1 MRVLVTGA
9 TGFIGRHVAACLIA
23 AGHEVLIGARDGRRA
38 GRVFPDQ
45 RFIACDFT
53 RDLSPEAWAPRLEG
67 VEALVNC
74 VGVLQPRRRAT
85 MEAVHLT
92 ATAALFDACTT
103 AGVRRV
109 IHVSALGVDSGIDL
123 HYATSKLAAD
133 AHLQDLDL
141 DWTVLRPSLVYTPSG
156 SFGGT
161 SLLRAQAALPL
172 VVPLPGKGDQL
183 FQPVFMD
190 DLTEGIRRLLEEG
203 KGIGEVIPVT
213 GPEPVPIREVLVRL
227 RRWLG
232 LGRAWPLP
240 IPMPLMRLL
249 ARLGDLV
256 GGGPLTTTSLRMIEQ
271 GNAAA
276 PDHFTRATGIV
287 PRRFDEVLAQHPAQ
301 VQDRWHARLYLLRP
315 TLRTVLGLFWIVSA
329 SVMLFGGG
337 LDAGRV
343 LSGDDQAASQ
353 AGFDPWQILF
363 ALALLSGLLLLLRLK
378 VRLVLAFQAWA
389 LAIALLW
396 WTTSLF
402 GLMVV
407 IGWLL
412 VWPNLMLFLGFA
424 LIFMATLAAWA
435 LEDDG

>member
-1 MRVLVTGA
+1 MKVLVTGA

-23 AGHEVLIGARDGRRA
+23 AGHEVLIGARDGQRA
-38 GRVFPDQ
+38 DRIFPDQ

-53 RDLSPEAWAPRLEG
+53 RDLSSDDWRPRLQG

-92 ATAALFDACTT
+92 ATAALFDAC
-103 AGVRRV
+103 AASGVRRV
-109 IHVSALGVDSGIDL
+109 IHVSALGVETGIDL

-133 AHLQDLDL
+133 AHLQGLDL
-141 DWTVLRPSLVYTPSG
+141 EWTILRPSLVYTPAG
-156 SFGGT
+156 SYGGT

-172 VVPLPGKGDQL
+172 FVPLPGKGEQP

-190 DLTEGIRRLLEEG
+190 DLTEGIRRLLEDG
-203 KGIGEVIPVT
+203 VGIGEIIPVT
-213 GPEPVPIREVLVRL
+213 GPEPIAIREVLFRL

-232 LGRAWPLP
+232 LGRAWALR
-240 IPMPLMRLL
+240 IPMPVMRLL

-276 PDHFTRATGIV
+276 PDRFTLVTGIV
-287 PRRFDEVLAQHPAQ
+287 PRGFDEVLAQHPAQ
-301 VQDRWHARLYLLRP
+301 VQDRWHARLYVLRP
-315 TLRTVLGLFWIVSA
+315 ALRTVLGLYWIVGA

-337 LDAGRV
+337 LHVGRA
-343 LSGDDQAASQ
+343 LSGGDAAPGG
-353 AGFDPWQILF
+353 GFDPWQIVFGL
-363 ALALLSGLLLLLRLK
+363 ALASGLLLLLRWK
-378 VRLVLAFQAWA
+378 VRLVLAWQLWV

-396 WTTSLF
+396 WAASLV
-402 GLMVV
+402 GLMVA
-407 IGWLL
+407 IGWQL

-424 LIFMATLAAWA
+424 LILLATLVAWA
-435 LEDDG
+435 LEDDK

>member
-9 TGFIGRHVAACLIA
+9 TGFIGRHVAASLIA

-38 GRVFPDQ
+38 GRVFPNQ
-45 RFIACDFT
+45 RLVACDFT
-53 RDLSPEAWAPRLEG
+53 RDLKPEAWRSRLEG

-85 MEAVHLT
+85 MEAVHTT
-92 ATAALFDACTT
+92 ATAALFDACAV

-109 IHVSALGVDSGIDL
+109 IHVSALGVDTGIDL

-133 AHLQDLDL
+133 AHLQSLDL
-141 DWTVLRPSLVYTPSG
+141 DWTILRPSLVYTPSG
-156 SFGGT
+156 SYGGT

-172 VVPLPGKGDQL
+172 VIPLPGKGDQPL
-183 FQPVFMD
+183 QPVFMD
-190 DLTEGIRRLLEEG
+190 DLTEGIRRLLEDG
-203 KGIGEVIPVT
+203 KGIGEVIAVT
-213 GPEPVPIREVLVRL
+213 GPEPISIREVLFRL
-227 RRWLG
+227 QRWLG

-240 IPMPLMRLL
+240 IPMPVMRLL

-276 PDHFTRATGIV
+276 PDDFTRVTGIL
-287 PRRFDEVLAQHPAQ
+287 PRHFDAVLAQHPAE
-301 VQDRWHARLYLLRP
+301 VQDRWHARIYFLRP
-315 TLRTVLGLFWIVSA
+315 VLRSALGLFWIVGA

-337 LDAGRV
+337 LDAGRA
-343 LSGDDQAASQ
+343 LSGADRVAPT
-353 AGFDPWQILF
+353 GLDPWQFLF
-363 ALALLSGLLLLLRLK
+363 GLALLSGLLLLFRLK
-378 VRLVLAFQAWA
+378 ARLVLACQVAV

-396 WTTSLF
+396 WMASLV
-402 GLMVV
+402 GLMLV

-412 VWPNLMLFLGFA
+412 VWPNLMLFLGLA
-424 LIFMATLAAWA
+424 LIFVATLMALA
-435 LEDDG
+435 LEDDR